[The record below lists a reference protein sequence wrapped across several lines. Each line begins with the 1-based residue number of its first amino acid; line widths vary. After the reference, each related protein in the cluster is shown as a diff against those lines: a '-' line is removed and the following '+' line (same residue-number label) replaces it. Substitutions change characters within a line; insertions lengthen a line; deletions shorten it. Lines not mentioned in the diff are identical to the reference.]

1 MITKDVLNQDKEFTN
16 LKVKAYILKH
26 IDCSGYENEENT
38 PQNLFKIFE
47 SENGWNIQNVG
58 IRNAFIEWCKGVPSA
73 LNLEMYYNEVNEVM
87 ENEFNALMYNEVTT
101 YYQGTQKVEYKQVED
116 DAKQYNKY
124 LNLIMFN
131 LFDMLDLLDEDDRL
145 FYA

>member
-1 MITKDVLNQDKEFTN
+1 MITKDVLNQDKEYTN
-16 LKVKAYILKH
+16 LKVKAYILKN

-38 PQNLFKIFE
+38 PQNLFNIFK
-47 SENGWNIQNVG
+47 SEYTSNIQRTG
-58 IRNAFIEWCKGVPSA
+58 IRNAFIEWCKSVPSA
-73 LNLEMYYNEVNEVM
+73 LNLEIYYTEVNKVM
-87 ENEFNALMYNEVTT
+87 ENEFNALIYREVTT
-101 YYQGTQKVEYKQVED
+101 YYQGTQKVEYKQGHD
-116 DAKQYNKY
+116 IGQYNKY